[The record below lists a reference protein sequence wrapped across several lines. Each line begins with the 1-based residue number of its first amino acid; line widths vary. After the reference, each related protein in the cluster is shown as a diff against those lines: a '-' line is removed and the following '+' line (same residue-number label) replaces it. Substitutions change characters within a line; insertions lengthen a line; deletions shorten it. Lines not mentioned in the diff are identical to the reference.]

1 MSGNRLYSTTVT
13 LERPTHIRGE
23 SFRMSHQDI
32 STQPAPGRTER
43 VLRWATTTLKAIM
56 IAMAILAVYS
66 GPIVWIYSGIFC
78 TVFAFMPTIV
88 FRYTGLSLPVALEF
102 LLFLSLFLHVGGGA
116 LGIYSM
122 WGSWDIV
129 THFVSAFMLALVGI
143 TVVFLANEYW
153 NFMVLTPARVV
164 LVTMVIAMSLG
175 FIWEGMEW
183 TADKLFAIRA
193 QDGAADTVLDLVMDA
208 VGGLAAALLA
218 VRWVGNGTLTRMTTD
233 ISKVISGDRTITDPV
248 PLPH

>member
-1 MSGNRLYSTTVT
+1 
-13 LERPTHIRGE
+13 
-23 SFRMSHQDI
+23 MSHQDI

-43 VLRWATTTLKAIM
+43 VLRWATTALKVIM
-56 IAMAILAVYS
+56 VAMAILAVYS

-78 TVFAFMPTIV
+78 TVFVFMPTIV
-88 FRYTGLSLPVALEF
+88 YRYTGLSLPVALEF

-129 THFVSAFMLALVGI
+129 THFVSTFMLALVGI
-143 TVVFLANEYW
+143 TVVFLANDHLD
-153 NFMVLTPARVV
+153 FMVMTPARVV

-183 TADKLFAIRA
+183 SADRMFGIRA
-193 QDGAADTVLDLVMDA
+193 QDGTADTVLDLVMDA
-208 VGGLAAALLA
+208 VGGMAAALLA

-233 ISKVISGDRTITDPV
+233 IGRVLSGDRHITDPV
-248 PLPH
+248 PLPQ